1 MPDNYSSYRSFGQ
14 KWANVIPEHW
24 NSKRLKAV
32 FAMRKERNNPVVTR
46 NILSLTAKQGVVP
59 LSQKEGVGGNK
70 PKDDMTKYNIA
81 HENDLLVNCM
91 NVVAGS
97 AGVSRYYG
105 AISPVYYALY
115 PREDEN
121 VWYYHYIFRLL
132 TFQRSLVGLGKGIL
146 MHESENGKLNTVR
159 MRISMDYL
167 GNVLLPVPPRSEQD
181 KIVDY
186 LNWRVSQI
194 NKLIKLKHKEIK
206 SIEELKKSVVS
217 TAVTRGLNPDTEMK
231 SSGVSWLG
239 DIPKHW
245 KLIKLRQILR
255 AVSEKN
261 HPELPLLSVVREQG
275 VIVRNVEDQSSNRNF
290 IPDDLSGYKVVRK
303 GQFAMNKMKAWQ
315 GSYGISDYTG
325 IVSPAYFI
333 FDVAFD
339 NLEYFHNAIRSKVYI
354 NFFAQASD
362 GIRPG
367 QWDLQMDK
375 MKEIP
380 FIVPP
385 EDEQIQIVEYI
396 KAAQQKYQSAIERLK
411 AEIDALEEFK
421 THLVSDVVTG
431 KIDVRD
437 IEIPE
442 YEFVDEEADSDADDE
457 DDSDDTE
464 EQEE

>member
-1 MPDNYSSYRSFGQ
+1 MTNSYSSYRDIDQ
-14 KWANVIPEHW
+14 KWALNIPEHW
-24 NSKRLKAV
+24 EDKRLKAI
-32 FAMRKERNNPVVTR
+32 FAIRQERNNPVMTT

-59 LSQKEGVGGNK
+59 LSEKEGAGGNK

-115 PREDEN
+115 PRDEDN

-167 GNVLLPVPPRSEQD
+167 GNVLLPVPPKKEQD

-186 LNWRVSQI
+186 LNWKVSQI
-194 NKLIKLKHKEIK
+194 NRLINLKHREVRA
-206 SIEELKKSVVS
+206 IEDLKKSVVS
-217 TAVTRGLNPDTEMK
+217 TAVTRGLDPNVETK
-231 SSGVSWLG
+231 ASGVSWLG
-239 DIPKHW
+239 NIPKHW
-245 KLIKLRQILR
+245 ELIKLRQILSS
-255 AVSEKN
+255 VSVKN

-275 VIVRNVEDQSSNRNF
+275 VIVRDVEDQTSNRNF

-315 GSYGISDYTG
+315 GSYGVSDYTG

-333 FDVAFD
+333 FDVRFD
-339 NLEYFHNAIRSKVYI
+339 NLEYFHNAIRSKVYV

-385 EDEQIQIVEYI
+385 AEEQVKIVSFI
-396 KAAQQKYQSAIERLK
+396 KEAQRKYEKALAVLAKEIE
-411 AEIDALEEFK
+411 ALEEMK
-421 THLVSDVVTG
+421 THLISDVVTG

-437 IEIPE
+437 VEIPD
-442 YEFVDEEADSDADDE
+442 YEFIDEDSDSDSENDE
-457 DDSDDTE
+457 DTEETE
-464 EQEE
+464 EQED

>member
-1 MPDNYSSYRSFGQ
+1 MPKKYPSYRTINQ
-14 KWANVIPEHW
+14 KWAPAIPEHW
-24 NSKRLKAV
+24 DAKRLKGV
-32 FAMRKERNNPVVTR
+32 FAMRQERNNPVVTTE
-46 NILSLTAKQGVVP
+46 ILSLTAKQGVVP
-59 LSQKEGVGGNK
+59 LAEKEGVGGNK

-97 AGVSRYYG
+97 AGVSKYYG

-115 PREDEN
+115 PRNDEN

-167 GNVLLPVPPRSEQD
+167 GNVLLPIPPRDEQD

-186 LNWRVSQI
+186 LNWKVSQI
-194 NKLIKLKHKEIK
+194 NRLINLKHKEIK
-206 SIEELKKSVVS
+206 AIEDLKKSAVS
-217 TAVTRGLNPDTEMK
+217 TAVTRGLNRDTAMK
-231 SSGVSWLG
+231 PSGVSWLG
-239 DIPKHW
+239 DIPEHW
-245 KLIKLRQILR
+245 QLVKLRQILSP
-255 AVSEKN
+255 VSIKN

-275 VIVRNVEDQSSNRNF
+275 VIVRDVEDQSSNRNF

-333 FDVAFD
+333 FNVAFD
-339 NLEYFHNAIRSKVYI
+339 NLEYFHSAIRSKVYV

-385 EDEQIQIVEYI
+385 AEEQIQIVEFI
-396 KAAQQKYQSAIERLK
+396 KEAQKKYEKAINVLSE
-411 AEIDALEEFK
+411 EIEALEEMK
-421 THLVSDVVTG
+421 THLVSEVVSG
-431 KIDVRD
+431 VIDVRD
-437 IEIPE
+437 EVIPE
-442 YEFVDEEADSDADDE
+442 YEYVDEDEDSDSDSE
-457 DDSDDTE
+457 DDSDDSE
-464 EQEE
+464 EQED